1 MVSLI
6 ICDLDGTILP
16 KNAKSLQQNILD
28 TFESLSQ
35 KGIAVCIA
43 TGRSYV
49 QVKRMF
55 EQLSFDPYFICSD
68 GAITIYKEETLAK
81 FPITVDAS
89 GYPTAIG
96 YGKYVAYASCG
107 NKPFYRQAK
116 ATYHGHVLP
125 LCQCKDEI
133 YKFAVK
139 NAPLK
144 EIPSLT
150 RIYKD
155 ATWQEYID
163 QNTNKGVAVHAL
175 QKRLGIKKENTVIF
189 GDSLND
195 IPMTPFGK
203 SFLIGNGFCGWQNH
217 FEKSYPDFITAIKEV
232 TR

>member
-16 KNAKSLQQNILD
+16 HHAKKVQQNIID
-28 TFESLSQ
+28 TFEDLSQ
-35 KGIAVCIA
+35 KGILICIA

-55 EQLSFDPYFICSD
+55 EHVSFAPYFICSD
-68 GAITIYKEETLAK
+68 GGIIIYKEETLEK
-81 FPITVDAS
+81 FPISVDAS
-89 GYPTAIG
+89 SYPTAIG

-116 ATYHGHVLP
+116 TDYHGHVLP
-125 LCQCKDEI
+125 LCECKDEI
-133 YKFAVK
+133 YKLAVK

-144 EIPSLT
+144 EIPGLT

-155 ATWQEYID
+155 AVWQEYID
-163 QNTNKGVAVHAL
+163 QNTNKGVAVSAL

-189 GDSLND
+189 GDSSND

-232 TR
+232 IR